1 MMKGTREELEHR
13 RNEWRTAVN
22 QGDLES
28 YLELVT
34 TDVVWLPP
42 AGSPVQGREAFG
54 NWLEPFFGA
63 YDYDF
68 QLEPKRVLVFEGW
81 GAEGGSF
88 TSVMR
93 PKGGGEPQEHRGTY
107 AVLWRL
113 DEGDQ
118 TWRIERYV
126 DGFGPSYES
135 AQEDSDHG

>member
-1 MMKGTREELEHR
+1 MKGAQKELEQR
-13 RNEWRTAVN
+13 RNEWRTVVN
-22 QGDLES
+22 AGDLES

-42 AGSPVQGREAFG
+42 VGSPVQGRDAFG
-54 NWLEPFFGA
+54 NWLEPFFGT

-68 QLEPKRVLVFEGW
+68 QLEPKRVRIFEGW
-81 GAEGGSF
+81 CAEAGSF
-88 TSVMR
+88 TSVLR
-93 PKGGGEPQEHRGTY
+93 PKVGGEPQEHSGTY

-126 DGFGPSYES
+126 DGFGPRPGSSE
-135 AQEDSDHG
+135 QETSV